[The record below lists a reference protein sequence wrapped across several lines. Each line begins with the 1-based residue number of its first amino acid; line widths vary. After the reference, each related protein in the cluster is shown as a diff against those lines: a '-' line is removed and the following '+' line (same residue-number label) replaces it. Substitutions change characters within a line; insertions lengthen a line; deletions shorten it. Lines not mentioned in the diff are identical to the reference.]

1 MSINRNGSMLK
12 HMPEHQGWIEPL
24 LKTVSRKKRWP
35 FHASQKIRKK
45 TFTFTEKGAKLKN
58 ASSLTRSTSLEN
70 DNKLRYAN

>member
-1 MSINRNGSMLK
+1 MSINQNGSMLK

-24 LKTVSRKKRWP
+24 LKTVSRKKTLAFSRITK
-35 FHASQKIRKK
+35 SSEK